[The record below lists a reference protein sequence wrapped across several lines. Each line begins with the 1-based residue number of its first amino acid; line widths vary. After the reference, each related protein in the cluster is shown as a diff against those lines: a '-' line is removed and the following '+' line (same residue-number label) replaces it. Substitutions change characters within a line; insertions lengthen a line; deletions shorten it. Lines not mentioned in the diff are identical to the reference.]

1 MNRYI
6 MQQFI
11 WVFTVFQ
18 GAMYLFAG
26 IQNEKGFTVTN
37 TNTLKPVYSGHSK
50 IDKTK
55 ILHVMTNCRLIKV
68 ESIAECSPLIIL
80 RYFDLHYAII
90 GLENQV

>member
-26 IQNEKGFTVTN
+26 IQNETGYNVTN
-37 TNTLKPVYSGHSK
+37 TNTLKPV
-50 IDKTK
+50 
-55 ILHVMTNCRLIKV
+55 
-68 ESIAECSPLIIL
+68 
-80 RYFDLHYAII
+80 
-90 GLENQV
+90 